1 MTFSLE
7 EHLAHLPYFQ
17 TLDRETLTRI
27 IQQASRREFDP
38 NTFIFLEGDAASGLW
53 VLERG
58 RVKIYKINLNGT
70 EHILHLLGTGDTFN
84 DIAALDGGVNPASAA
99 ALSTAVAWLIP
110 SEILQNLIHTR
121 PDFAASVIK
130 TLSGRVRALVQQIES
145 LALYSVT
152 ARLARF
158 LLEQAEN
165 PSLSGPGITRAAIAA
180 YLATQ
185 PETVSRALRTLE
197 AAGAIRFD
205 RHEIIIAREEI
216 LKAISSS

>member
-1 MTFSLE
+1 MTFLLAE
-7 EHLAHLPYFQ
+7 QLAHLPYFQ
-17 TLDRETLTRI
+17 SLDKAALLQIT
-27 IQQASRREFDP
+27 QQASRREFDP

-53 VLERG
+53 VIEKG
-58 RVKIYKINLNGT
+58 RVKIYKINSNGT
-70 EHILHLLGTGDTFN
+70 EHILHLLGTADTFN

-99 ALSTAVAWLIP
+99 ALSAAIVWLIP
-110 SEILQNLIHTR
+110 SEVLQNLIQTR
-121 PDFAASVIK
+121 PDFAVSVIK
-130 TLSGRVRALVQQIES
+130 MLSGRVRALVQQIES

-158 LLEQAEN
+158 LLEQMEN

-197 AAGAIRFD
+197 EAGAIRFD
-205 RHEIIIAREEI
+205 RHQIIITREEI
-216 LKAISSS
+216 LKAIAAS